1 MSENNQGNLNGDRQE
16 INEALEVRRGDI
28 ILAEY
33 FFDGT
38 WRTKPVLVIQNDI
51 GNMFSPLVIVLPIV
65 SSEGGD
71 CGPMQVEL
79 QEQTQP
85 ETGLKNSAILL
96 NVILTVEKHQLME
109 KIGRLPEFL
118 LRDVE
123 NGIRI
128 SLGFSGK

>member
-1 MSENNQGNLNGDRQE
+1 MTENTEELV
-16 INEALEVRRGDI
+16 IKRGDI

-33 FFDGT
+33 FFDDT
-38 WRTKPVLVIQNDI
+38 WRTKPVLIIQNDI

-79 QEQTQP
+79 QEQTQA

-96 NVILTVEKHQLME
+96 NIILTVGKHQLQE
-109 KIGRLPEFL
+109 KIGRLPDFL

>member
-1 MSENNQGNLNGDRQE
+1 MSGPGSYSPNVDRAENQDAME
-16 INEALEVRRGDI
+16 IKRGDI

-33 FFDGT
+33 FFDDT

-51 GNMFSPLVIVLPIV
+51 GNMFSPLVIVLPII

-71 CGPMQVEL
+71 NGPMQVEL
-79 QEQTQP
+79 LEQTQP

-96 NVILTVEKHQLME
+96 NVILTVEKHQLLE